1 MSWRDFLKR
10 REQTDDADQPKREL
24 PMIRTGGVQSAA
36 GAPVVGSRR
45 LPDDPEARARRKAR
59 LEQRVLDLRY
69 DIQQAEGALNEP
81 NRWTERIAELDNAI
95 DQAKND
101 AAAIRSAVPQEPGIP
116 LPPWPVTIVSL
127 RGAEPADIQLRIGDV
142 PFHYVEDLDW
152 SERGHQRAPTE
163 LRRTEGDLDALMPAT
178 VPTERREQLREHLAH
193 GLSTLVEDL
202 RERTLD
208 REPLPQL
215 TLADLA
221 SPCPTCGGWRDLRGR
236 CPACQQ
242 REWQISALEDDVRRL
257 RKERVETLEDMQT
270 LRDRLPLLRRRLADA
285 EVEAARA

>member
-10 REQTDDADQPKREL
+10 REQPEDADQPKPEL
-24 PMIRTGGVQSAA
+24 PMIRTGGVQSSA
-36 GAPVVGSRR
+36 GAPVVGRRR

-69 DIQQAEGALNEP
+69 DIQQAESALDES
-81 NRWTERIAELDNAI
+81 NRWTGRIAELD
-95 DQAKND
+95 
-101 AAAIRSAVPQEPGIP
+101 AAIKQAGTDIEAIRTATPQEPGIP
-116 LPPWPVTIVSL
+116 LPPWPVEVVSL
-127 RGAEPADIQLRIGDV
+127 RGTEPADIRLRIGAV

-163 LRRTEGDLDALMPAT
+163 LRRTEGDLNALMPEA
-178 VPTERREQLREHLAH
+178 VPDERRDQLREHLAH
-193 GLSTLVEDL
+193 GLATLVEDL
-202 RERTLD
+202 RERALD
-208 REPLPQL
+208 GKPLPTL

-221 SPCPTCGGWRDLRGR
+221 SPCPECGGWRDLRGR

-242 REWQISALEDDVRRL
+242 REWQIGALEDDVRRL
-257 RKERVETLEDMQT
+257 RKERVETLEEMQT